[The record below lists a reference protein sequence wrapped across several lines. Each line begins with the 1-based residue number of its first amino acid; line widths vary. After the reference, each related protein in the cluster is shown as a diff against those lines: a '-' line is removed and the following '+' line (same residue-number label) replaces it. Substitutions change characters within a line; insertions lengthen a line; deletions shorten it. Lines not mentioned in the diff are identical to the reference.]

1 MFLRPR
7 WLPPCVWIHA
17 WMCEH
22 MSISFSSFSFSVS
35 VHACVSHRNTY
46 AQTHSYTHREHAMHC
61 LRAVCWS
68 KIGSS
73 FPACA
78 YTYMRTHMPMPLMPS
93 GQSVQ
98 SKCTHTFWRSSM
110 ASRAI
115 FLLVLFTFYPLGI
128 QGWSIFCLFRTDF
141 TLCRQ
146 CVLPVLRLFIS
157 ATVILPL
164 FLFQYLISPDQYR
177 VRISKLEATDGSGD
191 ERHSK
196 HALLSW

>member
-1 MFLRPR
+1 MRECVNICLYPPHLSLSQSLYMHVFLTEILMRR
-7 WLPPCVWIHA
+7 HTRIHT
-17 WMCEH
+17 E
-22 MSISFSSFSFSVS
+22 
-35 VHACVSHRNTY
+35 R
-46 AQTHSYTHREHAMHC
+46 AMHC

-78 YTYMRTHMPMPLMPS
+78 HTYMHTHMPMPLMPS

-141 TLCRQ
+141 TLCRR

-177 VRISKLEATDGSGD
+177 VRISKLEATDSSGD